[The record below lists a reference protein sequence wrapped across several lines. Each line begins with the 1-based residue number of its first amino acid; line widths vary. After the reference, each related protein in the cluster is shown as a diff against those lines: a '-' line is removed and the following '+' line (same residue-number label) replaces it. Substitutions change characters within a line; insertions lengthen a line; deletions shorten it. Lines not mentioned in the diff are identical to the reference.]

1 MNHSMLRPI
10 EYKLINIANMRKIDS
25 ISKWGI
31 IWKELKLNS
40 LPLNYQKIY
49 SINTINQYLTVLNK
63 TQRDIKYL
71 TED

>member
-31 IWKELKLNS
+31 I
-40 LPLNYQKIY
+40 
-49 SINTINQYLTVLNK
+49 
-63 TQRDIKYL
+63 
-71 TED
+71 